1 MLSRMY
7 RWSVPDSSVVVAR
20 CVAQCPAPGS
30 EALCAPG
37 DIVLNHCVVWYGW
50 YGCFCVSVNLL
61 VICIY
66 IYMYI

>member
-1 MLSRMY
+1 MVS
-7 RWSVPDSSVVVAR
+7 
-20 CVAQCPAPGS
+20 CPAPGS

-66 IYMYI
+66 IYVYIGMCRMCIYLRVYLNI